1 MFGGFQGSTEVW
13 DTSHGVQGGL
23 GRPEKLRSEPLV
35 SYSNDFSS
43 KKWDVVWEY
52 LVGALQAQ
60 RRTRQQLSRVAHSK
74 LSVLSAAVEIQVR
87 MEERA
92 SDLLQ

>member
-1 MFGGFQGSTEVW
+1 MFGKGYFLFLWLAFDV
-13 DTSHGVQGGL
+13 VFCGGRITKMFL
-23 GRPEKLRSEPLV
+23 KK
-35 SYSNDFSS
+35 S